1 MSREAKLLSREFQNK
16 HPRLREHWAC
26 FRGSS
31 KPGGVRLCRAAVMHN
46 SLRGQLLISI
56 KPSPTTTPFF
66 HTDLEDYRKEGNEN
80 LNFFHYLDTIMA
92 LLVCF
97 VLPPTAS
104 ILIRCKIYLYVT
116 RSRENIGAEC
126 HPILENIDLEK
137 TQSVFFEDLLQ
148 VVWIFCTR
156 FIGWCLLSWFK
167 SLFFPI
173 ARNISDWKKKLNV
186 SIKLSF
192 LNGNVPYRKGISTFV
207 VRYKYEKD
215 KYI

>member
-1 MSREAKLLSREFQNK
+1 
-16 HPRLREHWAC
+16 
-26 FRGSS
+26 
-31 KPGGVRLCRAAVMHN
+31 MHN

-66 HTDLEDYRKEGNEN
+66 HTDLENYRKEGNEN

-126 HPILENIDLEK
+126 HPMFENIDLEK

-156 FIGWCLLSWFK
+156 FIGWCKHYLDLSHYF
-167 SLFFPI
+167 SQ
-173 ARNISDWKKKLNV
+173 
-186 SIKLSF
+186 
-192 LNGNVPYRKGISTFV
+192 
-207 VRYKYEKD
+207 
-215 KYI
+215 

>member
-126 HPILENIDLEK
+126 HL
-137 TQSVFFEDLLQ
+137 
-148 VVWIFCTR
+148 
-156 FIGWCLLSWFK
+156 CLK
-167 SLFFPI
+167 
-173 ARNISDWKKKLNV
+173 ISIWKKHKVFSSKICYRLYVGYFVHGLSAGV
-186 SIKLSF
+186 STIL
-192 LNGNVPYRKGISTFV
+192 I
-207 VRYKYEKD
+207 
-215 KYI
+215 

>member
-116 RSRENIGAEC
+116 RSRENIVIYVWKYRFGKNTKC
-126 HPILENIDLEK
+126 FLRRFVTGCMDILYTI
-137 TQSVFFEDLLQ
+137 
-148 VVWIFCTR
+148 
-156 FIGWCLLSWFK
+156 
-167 SLFFPI
+167 
-173 ARNISDWKKKLNV
+173 
-186 SIKLSF
+186 
-192 LNGNVPYRKGISTFV
+192 YRLVLTIL
-207 VRYKYEKD
+207 
-215 KYI
+215 I